1 MATITCWR
9 QPGAAGTSRIM
20 DKFDEATLIPSCTY
34 DLFYYWSNT
43 LTLVVCRDTS

>member
-9 QPGAAGTSRIM
+9 QPGAGGTSGIM
-20 DKFDEATLIPSCTY
+20 NKFDEAALIPTY
-34 DLFYYWSNT
+34 DLFYYWSIT